1 MRAGDE
7 ALKRADY
14 KAAAAAY
21 GRAAAAGSPDGR
33 LLAKQAKALANA
45 WNFADAT
52 NPARRAAELL
62 PGDTEVQLL
71 AARVLLIARA
81 FDEVV
86 DRMSAL
92 VAAEP
97 GNVDALIALGNAAA
111 GLQRSEAALVVLAG
125 ARHPQQLTALGA
137 AARPRAR
144 RSADERAAEAAFGQ
158 AVGLKPEAYAP
169 RLAFANFLLA
179 VDRLEEGGAELRQLA
194 DTNPNRPLLDHA
206 LGSLYVRLG
215 RPAEAE
221 PFLTRAAV
229 PGYEGRSVAVFVLA
243 GLLMDQGRD
252 ADALTVL
259 RTAAIVDVSD
269 NELALRLATLELRT
283 GLRSEGLR
291 RLDALIARKFFD
303 AAIVKSRALRLEQ
316 PAAAAAAA
324 REAVDARPSSG
335 EARGV
340 LADALLAAGNL
351 ENAFV
356 HYDKATRL
364 EPRESA
370 WAIGLAVV
378 ALPLGRAEDVL
389 PRVLDAARV
398 NGNDPE
404 AALALVRTMTTL
416 NDYAGAERELQRL
429 RPIAPAWVPER
440 LATGDLMVA
449 QKRWG
454 EARAAFE
461 RALQLDPGSVAASG
475 GLIAVDLGEGP
486 LPAALRRAES
496 MIASEPERS
505 RGVVGRGNRL
515 RGECRRA
522 PNRSDTAARARRRS
536 GPRRGGA
543 APGDTAFYAEPS
555 SRARRLL
562 EGVIAGPPKALS
574 MRLLLGRLYVEQ
586 GQGSLA
592 VAQFQAILAEPAQK
606 ATDSI
611 SASAAARLSPCVS
624 RRRTPAARGPRT
636 SQCPRL
642 FGYHRPRCRREI

>member
-33 LLAKQAKALANA
+33 LLAKQASALADA

-52 NPARRAAELL
+52 DPARRAAELL

-97 GNVDALIALGNAAA
+97 GNVDAFIALGNAAA

-137 AARPRAR
+137 AVRPRTRRADAR
-144 RSADERAAEAAFGQ
+144 TAEAAFGQ

-194 DTNPNRPLLDHA
+194 DTNPNRPLLNHA

-229 PGYEGRSVAVFVLA
+229 PGYEGRSIAVFVLA

-259 RTAAIVDVSD
+259 RTAAIDNASD

-291 RLDALIARKFFD
+291 RLDALIARKDFD
-303 AAIVKSRALRLEQ
+303 AAIAKSRALRLEQ

-324 REAVDARPSSG
+324 REAVEARPSSG

-340 LADALLAAGNL
+340 LADALLAAGDL
-351 ENAFV
+351 ENAFM
-356 HYDKATRL
+356 HYDEATRL
-364 EPRESA
+364 EPREST
-370 WAIGLAVV
+370 WAIGLAGV
-378 ALPLGRAEDVL
+378 ALPLGRAGDVL

-429 RPIAPAWVPER
+429 RPIAPASVPER

-475 GLIAVDLGEGP
+475 GLIAVDLGEGL

-496 MIASEPERS
+496 MIASRPNDPAALWAAVTAYAANADPPQTEAILRRVLAADPGHVEAAQ
-505 RGVVGRGNRL
+505 RL
-515 RGECRRA
+515 V
-522 PNRSDTAARARRRS
+522 T
-536 GPRRGGA
+536 
-543 APGDTAFYAEPS
+543 PGFTRNHPAD
-555 SRARRLL
+555 ARRLL
-562 EGVIAGPPKALS
+562 EGVIARRPKALS

-611 SASAAARLSPCVS
+611 SASAAAQLSALRQS
-624 RRRTPAARGPRT
+624 QASAGGARTAN
-636 SQCPRL
+636 
-642 FGYHRPRCRREI
+642 